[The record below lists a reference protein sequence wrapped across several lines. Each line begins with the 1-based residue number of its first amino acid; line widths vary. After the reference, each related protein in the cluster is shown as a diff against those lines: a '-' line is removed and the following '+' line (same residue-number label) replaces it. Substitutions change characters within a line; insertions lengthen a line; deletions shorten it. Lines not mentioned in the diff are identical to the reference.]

1 MRWSRSSKGVIPFLR
16 VGGVGL
22 IRQSAAYP
30 AQSFNCNY
38 KLLWSEVARRWY
50 VGSRNTMAGQTNKAG
65 SSDGT
70 LTLDK
75 VFVAVPAADSKA
87 QASMIMGRIQAG
99 ISSSAQ
105 QFTQCSDSR
114 APLQEQLCNGRP
126 RKEVFWI
133 VYCSGRE

>member
-1 MRWSRSSKGVIPFLR
+1 VD
-16 VGGVGL
+16 
-22 IRQSAAYP
+22 
-30 AQSFNCNY
+30 N
-38 KLLWSEVARRWY
+38 
-50 VGSRNTMAGQTNKAG
+50 RNTTAGQTNKAG

-87 QASMIMGRIQAG
+87 QASMVMGRIQAE

-114 APLQEQLCNGRP
+114 APRKSNYAMAGREK
-126 RKEVFWI
+126 RSFWI
-133 VYCSGRE
+133 VYCS